1 MLWLAAGGVKCEVPW
16 PPHSFTPSARH
27 LEAVALAT
35 TYPAALFRGRLP
47 RRARGGSHI
56 GAGTMTTQTHLG
68 RLCISDLKNA
78 SRTVRV
84 ATATPPPTMPT
95 ADPPAPPCRRL
106 LLAFAACAA
115 GFVAP
120 ASPVAVRSA
129 AVAAPPAVYMA
140 SRPTPKKAAKRV
152 APKKVV
158 KKVVKKVAKKAPP
171 ARRSVAKQPEK
182 KSFSFG
188 GPSKPRATKVAKKA
202 GGAPARK
209 ATGLGAGNDLFNGIG
224 MAFQLLG
231 SMGDSSKVTQA
242 ERSARTR

>member
-1 MLWLAAGGVKCEVPW
+1 ML
-16 PPHSFTPSARH
+16 
-27 LEAVALAT
+27 
-35 TYPAALFRGRLP
+35 RGL
-47 RRARGGSHI
+47 
-56 GAGTMTTQTHLG
+56 
-68 RLCISDLKNA
+68 
-78 SRTVRV
+78 
-84 ATATPPPTMPT
+84 
-95 ADPPAPPCRRL
+95 L

-158 KKVVKKVAKKAPP
+158 KKVAKKVVKKVAKKAPP

-209 ATGLGAGNDLFNGIG
+209 ATGLGAGNDLFSGIG
-224 MAFQLLG
+224 LGFSLLTSLG
-231 SMGDSSKVTQA
+231 NPNKVSQA

>member
-1 MLWLAAGGVKCEVPW
+1 MKEV
-16 PPHSFTPSARH
+16 
-27 LEAVALAT
+27 V
-35 TYPAALFRGRLP
+35 
-47 RRARGGSHI
+47 
-56 GAGTMTTQTHLG
+56 
-68 RLCISDLKNA
+68 
-78 SRTVRV
+78 
-84 ATATPPPTMPT
+84 
-95 ADPPAPPCRRL
+95 
-106 LLAFAACAA
+106 
-115 GFVAP
+115 
-120 ASPVAVRSA
+120 
-129 AVAAPPAVYMA
+129 
-140 SRPTPKKAAKRV
+140 
-152 APKKVV
+152 KKVA

-202 GGAPARK
+202 GGAPART